1 MRTILIAIIA
11 GALAGGVSSFLL
23 LPIVM
28 ERRTELEFGGVKV
41 PVEYSVDVYS
51 KDELLVAIFMA
62 ALGAALIATCAT
74 ALGFYRGKPKRKK

>member
-11 GALAGGVSSFLL
+11 GALVGAVSSFLL

-28 ERRTELEFGGVKV
+28 EREVDLGGVRV
-41 PVEYSVDVYS
+41 PVEVSLDVYS

-62 ALGAALIATCAT
+62 ALGAALVSTCAT
-74 ALGFYRGKPKRKK
+74 ALGFFRGKPRRKK